1 MHPVRLLMIVDQLQ
15 LKFLASASAELVL
28 GGRPI
33 KENDTST
40 SSLETIK
47 LIDEVAAI
55 QVSATLDSSSPYCT
69 WPMDSSMFC
78 TARIEHPSPRT
89 PVDVEDHTEIK
100 IGVSLISASASRV
113 RR

>member
-55 QVSATLDSSSPYCT
+55 QVPVCN
-69 WPMDSSMFC
+69 
-78 TARIEHPSPRT
+78 ARLEF
-89 PVDVEDHTEIK
+89 
-100 IGVSLISASASRV
+100 SLLYVAYG
-113 RR
+113 